1 MLGKCNMTDN
11 QSKSINGNKLNN
23 RVHKELYSL
32 MLQNKISHVEKEK
45 RFSHFN
51 SYSNEKVIVDNY
63 FEIPN
68 IYECKEID
76 EFGVEF
82 ISKKPFRIAIDNNT
96 TIRHDRFRGKQ
107 YEALLLKEADL
118 IDYFIVLTLDFD
130 EFIVYKN
137 EIFES
142 ELVKSFQNDLFS
154 NKVHRHVSNVLTFS
168 DGINFIKDIA
178 TKCKGDNLEEI
189 KKQITEIEQKYKYM

>member
-1 MLGKCNMTDN
+1 MADN
-11 QSKSINGNKLNN
+11 QDKSINGNKLNSK
-23 RVHKELYSL
+23 VHRELYSL
-32 MLQNKISHVEKEK
+32 MLQNIISYVEKEK

-68 IYECKEID
+68 MYECKEID

-82 ISKKPFRIAIDNNT
+82 VAKKSLRIAIDNNT

-107 YEALLLKEADL
+107 YEALLLKEANL
-118 IDYFIVLTLDFD
+118 IDYFLVLTLDFD

-137 EIFES
+137 DTLEVG
-142 ELVKSFQNDLFS
+142 LVKSFQNDLLS
-154 NKVHRHVSNVLTFS
+154 NNIHKYVSNVLTVS
-168 DGINFIKDIA
+168 DGISFIKDISES
-178 TKCKGDNLEEI
+178 CKGNNLDEVKEKIKVVEE
-189 KKQITEIEQKYKYM
+189 KYKYIK